1 MQDRL
6 HKETKK
12 LETTE
17 RRRKLELEGYGS
29 DLQAMRKKIGFYQ
42 KYITKLRKLVEED
55 QEEEGIEFSDEE
67 DDQGGDDDDDQ
78 EN

>member
-1 MQDRL
+1 MGEMQDRL

-12 LETTE
+12 LETLE

-29 DLQAMRKKIGFYQ
+29 DLYAMRKKIGFYQ

-55 QEEEGIEFSDEE
+55 
-67 DDQGGDDDDDQ
+67 
-78 EN
+78 

>member
-1 MQDRL
+1 MGEMQDRL

-29 DLQAMRKKIGFYQ
+29 DL
-42 KYITKLRKLVEED
+42 
-55 QEEEGIEFSDEE
+55 
-67 DDQGGDDDDDQ
+67 
-78 EN
+78 